1 MGAVTLE
8 RPVKTTVLD
17 KAKVL
22 NKAKVREGLSTA
34 LRLSQRIFRGL
45 SQRKVLVSLG
55 LVAVLIASAIGV
67 VVSSHQ
73 NRQFFNTLSQLQQQ
87 RDGYQR
93 EWSQLLLEQSSLGA
107 HGRIEQH
114 AVQQLGMAVPGKQD
128 IILVP
133 GKTNQFK

>member
-8 RPVKTTVLD
+8 KPVKT
-17 KAKVL
+17 AVL
-22 NKAKVREGLSTA
+22 NKEKVREGLSTA
-34 LRLSQRIFRGL
+34 LRLSQLIFRGL
-45 SQRKVLVSLG
+45 GQRNVMVSLA
-55 LVAVLIASAIGV
+55 LVLVLIASAIGV

-73 NRQFFNTLSQLQQQ
+73 NRQLFNGLSLLQQQ

-107 HGRIEQH
+107 HGRIEQR
-114 AVQQLGMAVPGKQD
+114 AAEQLGMTVPGKQD

-133 GKTNQFK
+133 ANRR